1 MSTDQLEHFGVK
13 GMRWGVKKSV
23 RTSGDAATADKL
35 HKKFKA
41 GGTKS
46 LTNKELKQLN
56 ERLNLERQFKSLRP
70 DSAQRKAGKFVADIL
85 LTAGKAEV
93 SKLVLGQAAK
103 HAGKILSGVAVL
115 R

>member
-46 LTNKELKQLN
+46 LINKELKQLN